1 MTFGSRNICNLW
13 TSERRPSTL
22 DHQMARISARATKG
36 FDMPLRLPSAR
47 TCFSDFHQSHG
58 VLHLVNGATVATVRS
73 MSLRSSLLRAVCI
86 PWQTPLMCLG
96 HKRTHNFLS
105 VHNCQFSQKNMPT
118 HVAKKKP
125 ERTGSQVN
133 GIHRCRRKSMK
144 FDAFLEARQTTRVY
158 VERMTDLLHLSTNNT
173 GLLTPSAN
181 FEPTCHATFCGDHGG
196 LRTTRQCRV
205 DFDVFTL
212 PALGTQESPP
222 GLRSIILD

>member
-58 VLHLVNGATVATVRS
+58 VLHHVNGHRRHCALDVT
-73 MSLRSSLLRAVCI
+73 AVLALACGLH
-86 PWQTPLMCLG
+86 PLADTSHVSWAQANAQLFVS
-96 HKRTHNFLS
+96 TQLPILTE
-105 VHNCQFSQKNMPT
+105 NMPR
-118 HVAKKKP
+118 HVAKKKT

-133 GIHRCRRKSMK
+133 GIHRCRKSMK

-173 GLLTPSAN
+173 
-181 FEPTCHATFCGDHGG
+181 
-196 LRTTRQCRV
+196 
-205 DFDVFTL
+205 
-212 PALGTQESPP
+212 
-222 GLRSIILD
+222 